1 MHCGCLCRNTFQ
13 TSTHLSTRSCASKHL
28 HHDRKFHGL
37 ILHHGVHPVSMRLQ
51 PRPPDVPRS
60 RPSFLASAFVRANAF
75 DRARITNVLI
85 ASCRR
90 KAHETGEVAVV
101 AASSPSRLEK
111 DDVPTSPIAVRT
123 AFDLSWFRPPSFG
136 SRAVHGKARFVRSS
150 DVPWRCK
157 EHVCASDAQR
167 MERTA
172 AAVGGLQVPP
182 LETFPVEDPLSCP
195 SQLEDGRDPLRVC
208 LFPTRPGFVRH
219 RSEGRSGS
227 KGSLPVEG
235 FPFDGSHL
243 FHVGGGEK
251 ELPPGPRPGWGG
263 SPPGVFDTS

>member
-1 MHCGCLCRNTFQ
+1 MQHRRRLGL
-13 TSTHLSTRSCASKHL
+13 L
-28 HHDRKFHGL
+28 RKPFH
-37 ILHHGVHPVSMRLQ
+37 
-51 PRPPDVPRS
+51 
-60 RPSFLASAFVRANAF
+60 A
-75 DRARITNVLI
+75 
-85 ASCRR
+85 
-90 KAHETGEVAVV
+90 
-101 AASSPSRLEK
+101 RLEK

-195 SQLEDGRDPLRVC
+195 SHLEDGRDPLRVC

-243 FHVGGGEK
+243 VHVGGGRERTPPWAETRVGWIPSESFRH
-251 ELPPGPRPGWGG
+251 ELTREGG
-263 SPPGVFDTS
+263 KGGADVRLDTTGRRWRRTCPDPSAIS